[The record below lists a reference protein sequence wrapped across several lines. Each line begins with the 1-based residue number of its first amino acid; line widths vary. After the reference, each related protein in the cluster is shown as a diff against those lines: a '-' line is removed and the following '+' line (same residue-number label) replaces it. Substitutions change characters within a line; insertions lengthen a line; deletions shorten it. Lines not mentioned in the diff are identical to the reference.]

1 MLNHRR
7 PQGRAQGAR
16 RQRGVRDLRGARR
29 REIGRASCRER
40 V

>member
-1 MLNHRR
+1 MGM
-7 PQGRAQGAR
+7 PV
-16 RQRGVRDLRGARR
+16 RQSMRIGSYILANKLRR